1 MKNKNLMLELLHQKL
16 EYIEN
21 KYHEIGCVEGN
32 EEQFEVLREKRDQL
46 MAEIL
51 RMDLEQTFDQLDL
64 SYKDRH

>member
-21 KYHEIGCVEGN
+21 KYHEIGSVEGN
-32 EEQFEVLREKRDQL
+32 KEQFEVLREKRDEL

-51 RMDLEQTFDQLDL
+51 RIDLEQTFDQLDL
-64 SYKDRH
+64 SYKERH

>member
-21 KYHEIGCVEGN
+21 KYHEIGSIEGN
-32 EEQFEVLREKRDQL
+32 EEQFEVLREKRDEL

-51 RMDLEQTFDQLDL
+51 RIDLEQTFDRLDL
-64 SYKDRH
+64 SYKDHQ